1 MFAQT
6 HSLGPAATPLSALPG
21 VRSGDNDDDNDGDDG
36 DDADDVY
43 DGDDGVD
50 VVADEGII
58 DADNYYTAK
67 PPGSPRSPSL
77 PRLSPGCHF
86 NWKLKC

>member
-6 HSLGPAATPLSALPG
+6 HSLGPAATPPSALQG
-21 VRSGDNDDDNDGDDG
+21 VRSGDNDDYND
-36 DDADDVY
+36 
-43 DGDDGVD
+43 DDGVD

-58 DADNYYTAK
+58 DADNDDAAK

-77 PRLSPGCHF
+77 PRLSPGCPF
-86 NWKLKC
+86 NWKHKC

>member
-1 MFAQT
+1 M
-6 HSLGPAATPLSALPG
+6 PAVGRLWPSD
-21 VRSGDNDDDNDGDDG
+21 VDDGDDG
-36 DDADDVY
+36 DDV
-43 DGDDGVD
+43 DDGVD

-58 DADNYYTAK
+58 DADNDYAAK

-86 NWKLKC
+86 N